1 MWLIERDKQMGQI
14 AKKKI
19 ELERLQEERKVF
31 DEMQRKKKLEM
42 EAITNIIKSQDVN
55 NQELIQRALDRKT
68 DLLKK
73 YNGKKEGVDYTNLNL
88 GENQT
93 KKDKQQ
99 RAQMFKQLEK
109 VRANEFQNESK
120 QREEKVQ
127 EL

>member
-73 YNGKKEGVDYTNLNL
+73 YNGKKEGVDYTTLNL

-99 RAQMFKQLEK
+99 KAQMFKQLEK
-109 VRANEFQNESK
+109 VRADEFQNESK

>member
-1 MWLIERDKQMGQI
+1 
-14 AKKKI
+14 
-19 ELERLQEERKVF
+19 
-31 DEMQRKKKLEM
+31 MQRKKKLEM

-73 YNGKKEGVDYTNLNL
+73 YNGKKEGVDYTTLNL

-99 RAQMFKQLEK
+99 KAQMFK
-109 VRANEFQNESK
+109 
-120 QREEKVQ
+120 
-127 EL
+127 

>member
-1 MWLIERDKQMGQI
+1 
-14 AKKKI
+14 
-19 ELERLQEERKVF
+19 
-31 DEMQRKKKLEM
+31 MQRKKKLEM

-93 KKDKQQ
+93 KKDKLQ
-99 RAQMFKQLEK
+99 RVQMFK
-109 VRANEFQNESK
+109 
-120 QREEKVQ
+120 
-127 EL
+127 